1 MIKEKMKQVG
11 TARLCH
17 SRWKRGCDVIV
28 AAADAA
34 KALKAADAGAA
45 KKAKDDAAAKNV
57 KDDANEEAAAQP
69 GYPGA
74 AHLRSRAANVSGM
87 SKGYEGDEKLEDG
100 SMMQIIEKA
109 MMAIKK
115 TRKSEARK
123 AYQTS
128 CTMSSTLQYN
138 TMRNTIQYNTI
149 QCAIQYNTLG

>member
-1 MIKEKMKQVG
+1 M
-11 TARLCH
+11 
-17 SRWKRGCDVIV
+17 IV

-45 KKAKDDAAAKNV
+45 KKAKDDAAAKKV

-115 TRKSEARK
+115 
-123 AYQTS
+123 
-128 CTMSSTLQYN
+128 
-138 TMRNTIQYNTI
+138 
-149 QCAIQYNTLG
+149 

>member
-1 MIKEKMKQVG
+1 
-11 TARLCH
+11 
-17 SRWKRGCDVIV
+17 
-28 AAADAA
+28 
-34 KALKAADAGAA
+34 
-45 KKAKDDAAAKNV
+45 
-57 KDDANEEAAAQP
+57 
-69 GYPGA
+69 
-74 AHLRSRAANVSGM
+74 M

-115 TRKSEARK
+115 SRKSEARK

-138 TMRNTIQYNTI
+138 TMCNTIQYNTI